1 MTWKSSGWRARVKRW
16 KDAKAFRFRAIQ
28 FPSYSCQNR
37 LTVRPKELKMYV
49 YTRWDYIS
57 LLLSFTVKGKWNL
70 YVADSYILLSRNW
83 RQIDEG
89 RGLFFFRWFTAVV
102 GINGD
107 KVHISYC
114 ITLYI
119 FGYFSLLL
127 LLFYHHRW
135 FNQATAFRFLSST
148 SSFPLRFFFLA
159 YGDVLNV
166 MHCRQLHAWCIL
178 QSIFLPSSSS
188 DRDILFTILAK
199 LHRVQQ
205 PVWVGCA
212 MRIVHAAPN
221 GGKR

>member
-1 MTWKSSGWRARVKRW
+1 MRLYIFTALFYSKREMESLCSW
-16 KDAKAFRFRAIQ
+16 FLYFAL
-28 FPSYSCQNR
+28 SELTTNR
-37 LTVRPKELKMYV
+37 R
-49 YTRWDYIS
+49 
-57 LLLSFTVKGKWNL
+57 
-70 YVADSYILLSRNW
+70 
-83 RQIDEG
+83 RQG
-89 RGLFFFRWFTAVV
+89 ALFFRWFTAVV
-102 GINGD
+102 GINGE
-107 KVHISYC
+107 KVHIFYS

-205 PVWVGCA
+205 PVWDVQCA
-212 MRIVHAAPN
+212 LCMPHQT
-221 GGKR
+221 GGER